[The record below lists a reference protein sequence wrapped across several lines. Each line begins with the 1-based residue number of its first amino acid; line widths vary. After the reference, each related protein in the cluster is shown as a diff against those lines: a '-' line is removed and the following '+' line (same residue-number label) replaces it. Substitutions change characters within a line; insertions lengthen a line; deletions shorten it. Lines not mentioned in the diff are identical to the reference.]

1 MLITRWEDAVNSS
14 SIFLILLVGAFGL
27 LLVVTLVLAITVI
40 FKMRGRGE
48 AATMKYSWN
57 RPFIR
62 GWKHPDLRPLMI
74 GWTLAGI
81 LLGVVF
87 CILMGVI
94 LTM

>member
-1 MLITRWEDAVNSS
+1 MLITRWGYAVNSS
-14 SIFLILLVGAFGL
+14 SITLILLAVLLGL

-48 AATMKYSWN
+48 AAVMKYGWN

-81 LLGVVF
+81 LLSVVF
-87 CILMGVI
+87 CILMVVI
-94 LTM
+94 LMM